1 MEMTGANF
9 CPHCG
14 AEAQGDSLF
23 CSNCGRPIVGGSES
37 SAPVPYLISPN
48 RIIIMS
54 LASFGL
60 YLFYWLYKTWQ
71 HYRDHTGAAVY
82 PVWHGLTLF
91 LPIYS
96 SFRAHAHFRAFGELA
111 SRAGLDLRFNPG
123 LAFSVVLA
131 GFILSIVAGGVSSI
145 EVVEVIDPVTGEQ
158 AIDPETELGLTEII
172 NPTRSELM
180 TSLLMRIVSIV
191 AGIWMVLHAQP
202 RINYYWDHAYG
213 SRLRGMGIGKGE
225 IIVIIFGV
233 LGWISTLSGVMS
245 AS

>member
-1 MEMTGANF
+1 M
-9 CPHCG
+9 
-14 AEAQGDSLF
+14 
-23 CSNCGRPIVGGSES
+23 
-37 SAPVPYLISPN
+37 
-48 RIIIMS
+48 
-54 LASFGL
+54 
-60 YLFYWLYKTWQ
+60 
-71 HYRDHTGAAVY
+71 
-82 PVWHGLTLF
+82 
-91 LPIYS
+91 
-96 SFRAHAHFRAFGELA
+96 
-111 SRAGLDLRFNPG
+111 
-123 LAFSVVLA
+123 LA

-158 AIDPETELGLTEII
+158 AIDPETELGLTKII

-225 IIVIIFGV
+225 IIVIIFGA
-233 LGWISTLSGVMS
+233 LGWISTLSGIMS